1 MQGLGYGAGVRRRAA
16 SPRRGRQHGAAQRGI
31 AAPRVS
37 SQAEEVLLPV
47 PLLQGDSP
55 IRHTEPLCS
64 GTDGPRR
71 PHPHLHWDNALGQA
85 GVERGPTIRSIW
97 VVWLSRMNPLAS
109 IPSGSPLRLS
119 PRARLAAGGSGMG
132 TYHLEVPVELG
143 VLPHVPQ
150 EAGGGSGGLLVVRAG
165 KGTGCSEVLGSTEHG
180 TAPTCPRRP
189 PQRGPEGLGA

>member
-16 SPRRGRQHGAAQRGI
+16 SPRRGRQHGAAQRGT

-71 PHPHLHWDNALGQA
+71 PHPTCTGTRLWEKQA
-85 GVERGPTIRSIW
+85 WSGDPPYAAFGW
-97 VVWLSRMNPLAS
+97 C
-109 IPSGSPLRLS
+109 GSP
-119 PRARLAAGGSGMG
+119 G
-132 TYHLEVPVELG
+132 
-143 VLPHVPQ
+143 
-150 EAGGGSGGLLVVRAG
+150 
-165 KGTGCSEVLGSTEHG
+165 
-180 TAPTCPRRP
+180 
-189 PQRGPEGLGA
+189 